1 MKTTENSLDIFQI
14 GEILPQKYKPLQKI
28 KGRLNIY
35 ETKGGTLVGFKRSKN
50 YGDSVWWCSV
60 YIYRFK
66 NKNVTN
72 VCFIIGFQ
80 GVIIVPIELL
90 LKYAEYANS
99 NKYVEDRF
107 FVRIKKQSNDFVLY
121 QSGHEDI
128 NITQYYIPNEQDDS
142 FIDEM
147 SNESL
152 ESIYNEAQ
160 KFSDYEN
167 QYYYVTKE
175 VKQRHESKK
184 QKERIAILEN
194 HTCQICGF
202 QQSYINNEGKKRWI
216 IEVDHIIGKAQGG
229 GENIDNMLVLC
240 PNCHAKKTYGIIEID
255 ENYNVYENGNK
266 IEISNHHIK
275 MRPI

>member
-107 FVRIKKQSNDFVLY
+107 FVRIKKQGNDFVLY

-202 QQSYINNEGKKRWI
+202 QQSYINKEGKKRWI